1 MDRTTLND
9 LKQLVN
15 DYYTINEDVLTEDDA
30 AHIQNLKKAID
41 EDLAKTNLSTG
52 DFAFW
57 LNQHEDEH
65 LKSWAVIVLDWPR
78 ETRGLEEWLIY
89 LSKTLDEHIS
99 NLHKEGNW

>member
-1 MDRTTLND
+1 MDRTTLID
-9 LKQLVN
+9 LKQLVD
-15 DYYTINEDVLTEDDA
+15 DYYTINKDMLTEDDVC
-30 AHIQNLKKAID
+30 HIQNLKKAID

-89 LSKTLDEHIS
+89 LSKTLDEHID
-99 NLHKEGNW
+99 NLNKEHY

>member
-1 MDRTTLND
+1 MDRTTLID
-9 LKQLVN
+9 LKQLVD
-15 DYYTINEDVLTEDDA
+15 DYYTINEDMLTEDDVC
-30 AHIQNLKKAID
+30 HIQNLKKAID

-89 LSKTLDEHIS
+89 LSKTLDEHID
-99 NLHKEGNW
+99 NLNKEHY

>member
-1 MDRTTLND
+1 MDRTTLID
-9 LKQLVN
+9 LKRLCD
-15 DYYTINEDVLTEDDA
+15 DYYTINEDVLTEDDVS
-30 AHIQNLKKAID
+30 HIQNLKKAID

-89 LSKTLDEHIS
+89 LSKTLDEHID
-99 NLHKEGNW
+99 NLNKEHY

>member
-1 MDRTTLND
+1 MDRTTLID
-9 LKQLVN
+9 LKQLID
-15 DYYTINEDVLTEDDA
+15 DYYTINEDMLTEDGVC
-30 AHIQNLKKAID
+30 HIQNLKKAID

-89 LSKTLDEHIS
+89 LSKMLDEHID
-99 NLHKEGNW
+99 NLNKEHY